1 MGGLVGAA
9 AMLGGPILMLLALA
23 FVILALPASIM
34 VLAME
39 RSVGAAVNPMNLA
52 VLISRIGTP
61 YFLLY
66 GYLILLTSPPAPPR
80 TSPLITSRSG
90 LPSPWPAS

>member
-1 MGGLVGAA
+1 
-9 AMLGGPILMLLALA
+9 MLGGPILMMLAVA
-23 FVILALPASIM
+23 FVVLALPASIM

-66 GYLILLTSPPAPPR
+66 GYLILLTLLGAAQDFAVNHFPCGWPTAGRFPEQL
-80 TSPLITSRSG
+80 PL
-90 LPSPWPAS
+90 P